1 MKPSATTAG
10 TWGCSGAPLDGTG
23 LAAARCGGEPPPP
36 GRVPPPTNEP
46 YRARSDANEQQQ
58 QCSAANDFSSDARRL
73 ADQAAASGSRVADDA
88 QDELARLRGQVE
100 RLMQE
105 RVTPALAGA
114 ADQVSDY
121 ANRARDAI
129 EDQAE
134 TLSETVRERPLLAVG
149 IAVAAGYLIG
159 RLMGGN
165 TYVYPRGR

>member
-1 MKPSATTAG
+1 MSSSM
-10 TWGCSGAPLDGTG
+10 SGGSTS
-23 LAAARCGGEPPPP
+23 GG
-36 GRVPPPTNEP
+36 
-46 YRARSDANEQQQ
+46 
-58 QCSAANDFSSDARRL
+58 AANDLSGDARRL
-73 ADQAAASGSRVADDA
+73 ADQASASANRVATDA
-88 QDELARLRGQVE
+88 QEELARLRGQVE

-121 ANRARDAI
+121 ASRARETI

-149 IAVAAGYLIG
+149 IAVAAGYLVG